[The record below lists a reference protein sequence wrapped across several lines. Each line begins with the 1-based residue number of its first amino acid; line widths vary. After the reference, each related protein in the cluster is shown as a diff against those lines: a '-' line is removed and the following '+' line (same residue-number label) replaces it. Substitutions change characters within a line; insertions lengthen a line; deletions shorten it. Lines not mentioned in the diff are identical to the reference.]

1 MAETSLIW
9 SHIWLF
15 KILFILSLVNKILIL
30 PYSSLLKYV
39 PTNHFKYI
47 VKDVRRQRCR
57 EEEESVWASFVKQ
70 QELNG
75 YGKNGIHTSVQSIKQ
90 LLDEGMREADKE
102 LKKLETDIMPDRM
115 RKEYSKTAN
124 NQKRKPKVCE
134 FSIYENI
141 LI

>member
-1 MAETSLIW
+1 M
-9 SHIWLF
+9 
-15 KILFILSLVNKILIL
+15 
-30 PYSSLLKYV
+30 

-75 YGKNGIHTSVQSIKQ
+75 YGKNGIHTSVQNIKQ

-102 LKKLETDIMPDRM
+102 LKKLETDILPDEM

-124 NQKRKPKVCE
+124 NQKRKPKVSE
-134 FSIYENI
+134 FSMYENSI
-141 LI
+141 LTLIESLKLT